1 MPGKEKIKMNKLL
14 EILSRNADFTAEQ
27 LAAMT
32 GVSEEEVKA
41 QIQDYKD
48 KGIIKGTTT
57 LINWDKV
64 PDAGVTAIIE
74 LKVTPRPETGFDDT
88 ARIVMSYD
96 NVESV
101 YLAASSRYDLIATV
115 KGSTIQEIAEFV
127 SKRLSTLDNV
137 IGTATSFVL
146 THYKAGGVAFCG
158 SEEEEEQRSM
168 IL

>member
-1 MPGKEKIKMNKLL
+1 MNKLL
-14 EILSRNADFTAEQ
+14 ELLSKNADFTTAQ
-27 LAAMT
+27 LASML
-32 GVSEEEVKA
+32 GESEESINA
-41 QIQDYKD
+41 QIEAYKA
-48 KGIIKGTTT
+48 KGVIKGSTT

-64 PDAGVTAIIE
+64 QDSGVTAIIE
-74 LKVTPRPETGFDDT
+74 LKVTPKAETGFDDI
-88 ARIVMSYD
+88 ARIVSSYD

-115 KGSTIQEIAEFV
+115 KGNTIQEIAEFV

-146 THYKAGGVAFCG
+146 TQYKSGGVSFIDD
-158 SEEEEEQRSM
+158 EDEHEQRSM

>member
-1 MPGKEKIKMNKLL
+1 MNKLL
-14 EILSRNADFTAEQ
+14 DILSRNADFTAAQ
-27 LAAMT
+27 LATMLGKT
-32 GVSEEEVKA
+32 EDEIKKE
-41 QIQDYKD
+41 IQAYKD
-48 KGIIKGTTT
+48 QGIIKGTNT

-64 PDAGVTAIIE
+64 PGSGVMALIE
-74 LKVTPRPETGFDDT
+74 LKVTPKPETGFDDI
-88 ARIVMSYD
+88 ARIVMSFE

-115 KGSTIQEIAEFV
+115 RGETIQDVAEFV

-137 IGTATSFVL
+137 IGTATSFIL
-146 THYKAGGVAFCG
+146 THYKKGGIPFCG

>member
-1 MPGKEKIKMNKLL
+1 MNKLL
-14 EILSRNADFTAEQ
+14 ELLSRNADFTTAQ
-27 LAAMT
+27 LAAMLGQT
-32 GVSEEEVKA
+32 EEEVISRIKE
-41 QIQDYKD
+41 YKE

-64 PDAGVTAIIE
+64 PDAGVMALIE
-74 LKVTPRPETGFDDT
+74 LKVTPKPETGFDDI
-88 ARIVMSYD
+88 AKVVMSYD

-101 YLAASSRYDLIATV
+101 YLAASSRYDLIAMV

-146 THYKAGGVAFCG
+146 THYKSGGVSFCD
-158 SEEEEEQRSM
+158 SEEDDEQRSL

>member
-1 MPGKEKIKMNKLL
+1 MNKLL
-14 EILSRNADFTAEQ
+14 KLISKNADLTTAQ
-27 LAAMT
+27 LASML
-32 GVSEEEVKA
+32 GESEEAVKA
-41 QIQDYKD
+41 QIEKYKEQ
-48 KGIIKGTTT
+48 GIIKGTNT

-64 PDAGVTAIIE
+64 PDSGVTAIIE
-74 LKVTPRPETGFDDT
+74 LKVTPKPETGFDDI
-88 ARIVMSYD
+88 AKIVMSYD

-115 KGSTIQEIAEFV
+115 SGSTIQEIAEFV

-146 THYKAGGVAFCG
+146 TQYKGGGVAFYDD
-158 SEEEEEQRSM
+158 EEEQEQRSM

>member
-1 MPGKEKIKMNKLL
+1 MNKLL
-14 EILSRNADFTAEQ
+14 EILSRNADFTTEQ
-27 LAAMT
+27 LAAMLGQT
-32 GVSEEEVKA
+32 EDEVKA
-41 QIQDYKD
+41 QIQEYK
-48 KGIIKGTTT
+48 KQGIIRGTNA

-74 LKVTPRPETGFDDT
+74 LKVTPQPETGFDDT
-88 ARIVMSYD
+88 AKIVMSFD

-146 THYKAGGVAFCG
+146 THYKAGGVSFYD
-158 SEEEEEQRSM
+158 SEEEEEQRSL